1 MSENSPYLG
10 LRPFKENEQDKFF
23 GRLPE
28 IHILTD
34 KILAHRLT
42 LLVAASGVGKSSLL
56 QAGVMPALRA
66 TGMADLIYHNDWVL
80 NPAEALKKT
89 IVKHFIA
96 QQRVNADYQ
105 ADFNL
110 PLVEFLQI
118 HALLGSGTM
127 VILLDQFEEFFYY
140 QKFSQQRDEF
150 IRQLASTIHDSDTPT
165 AFVFSM
171 REDFAMEME
180 AFKPWFVGI
189 FNNIYRIEKL
199 DLDAARLAIVE
210 PVKAAGFTYQPK
222 LIELLLTDLGKRE
235 SSERLDLQH
244 IDEQDLTKPLV
255 EPPYLQIVCEQLWL
269 KANASTEREITKNH
283 YQALGGADG
292 ILKRHFDEKM
302 KTLNAGQQ
310 RLASKAFDLLVS
322 QHGAKMS
329 YPLKD
334 LASILAEDAQTLQ
347 LCLDQLQSAAIL
359 RRVQRRGE
367 PWYELYHDAFAKTI
381 MEWNLAYKRR
391 QLKKTLIIR
400 GGAAVLAGLLL
411 WAADDVRKNYYARHF
426 RLGKETVSDRVE
438 LYQGQLGS
446 LDILTQ
452 QKFVYES
459 DFKRTDI
466 EADKRFETAEIGDL
480 KQTAAMQ
487 IGQLPLVERFA
498 GYAQAGLLVNADKVF
513 DAIYNA
519 KDKTLPSEL
528 PNQLS
533 FVRVESTIES
543 LQKLKNYHDSNVRS
557 RVIYALGKLNVQAAF
572 KLLLTFL
579 DHTDTNVRQAAEVL
593 GNLKVQDAIEP
604 LLPLLEDEDLNLRD
618 AAIEAL
624 GKLNAQTV
632 TKSLKPFLD
641 GKDSDARFA
650 AIEVLGK
657 LNAQASVESLLD
669 LLEDKDVVM
678 RQKAIYALGKLNAQ
692 AAIEPLLDLLENKD
706 NGVRSAAIEA
716 LGKLNAQAAIEP
728 LLDLLENKDN
738 GVRSAAI
745 YALGKLNVQ
754 AAIEPLLELLEDKDV
769 YVRSAAIEAL
779 GKLNVQAAIEPLLDL
794 LENKDNGVRIAA
806 IYALGKLNVQ
816 AAIEPLLELL
826 EDKDVYVRREAIEA
840 LGKLNV
846 QAAIEP
852 LLELLEDKDVYVRRE
867 AIEALG
873 KLNAQAAIDRL
884 LPLLEDKSDNVRQAA
899 IEALG
904 KLNAQ
909 AAIKPLLALLDE
921 TDTDINSIS
930 KAAIVSLKQ
939 LKVLMVGDDSK
950 APSPRNELIAQ
961 LKYSDLPTQQTAA
974 LALSKLPQP
983 PSELVEWQN
992 QQITELKLAL
1002 KDGTASKASIAS
1014 DLGYIHIDESVKLL
1028 EILLKDE
1035 DLAVVRNAIVSLGKI
1050 AETHS
1055 QWIQPFTQQ
1064 FIEFSQ
1070 NPYLQKAAIKALGQT
1085 IGPQSGSVAQQ
1096 YLLKI
1101 ARDLTQADDLRLA
1114 AVDALGNTA
1123 QPEIAALL
1131 FNLLQENNQATL
1143 HFTITYWLAKMPYP
1157 ADKKVVIL
1165 DSLQQRLSDLEKD
1178 KASWREQRDAY
1189 QEPKTDE
1196 GKPIVCFGKENTKA
1210 DKTTWCDDYQIFQ
1223 YAYAIARIDPQNAG
1237 IELLKHPLYQAR
1249 QAAIRALA
1257 EKANGELLQNLFVY
1271 YQAFNWQDLPS
1282 PRPYATYRAID
1293 KALQQLETSGTE
1305 NDLKIL
1311 QALKAKLIIPAKIP
1325 NPSDMEQQQDAMLQR
1340 FDWTI
1345 KESLNKSPKMR

>member
-1 MSENSPYLG
+1 MTQNAPYLG

-23 GRLPE
+23 GRLQE

-96 QQRVNADYQ
+96 HQRVNADYQ

-150 IRQLASTIHDSDTPT
+150 IRQLASAIHDSDTPT

-210 PVKAAGFTYQPK
+210 PVKAAGLTYQPE

-235 SSERLDLQH
+235 RIERIDLQH
-244 IDEQDLTKPLV
+244 IDEQDLIKPLV

-269 KANASTEREITKNH
+269 KANASTEREITKDH
-283 YQALGGADG
+283 YQSLGGADG

-302 KTLNAGQQ
+302 VMLNLGQQ

-322 QHGAKMS
+322 QHGTKMS

-347 LCLDQLQSAAIL
+347 FCLDQLQSAAIL

-391 QLKKTLIIR
+391 QLIKTLIIR
-400 GGAAVLAGLLL
+400 GGAVVLAGLLL

-426 RLGKETVSDRVE
+426 RLGKESISERVE
-438 LYQGQLGS
+438 LYQGQSGS
-446 LDILTQ
+446 QDILTQ

-459 DFKRTDI
+459 DFQRTDI
-466 EADKRFETAEIGDL
+466 EADKRFETAEIADL

-487 IGQLPLVERFA
+487 MGQLPLAERFA

-513 DAIYNA
+513 VAISKA
-519 KDKTLPSEL
+519 KDKKLPSEL
-528 PNQLS
+528 PNQIS
-533 FVRVESTIES
+533 FARVESTINR
-543 LQKLKNYHDSNVRS
+543 LQKLKDSNDSQVREAA
-557 RVIYALGKLNVQAAF
+557 IKALG
-572 KLLLTFL
+572 
-579 DHTDTNVRQAAEVL
+579 R
-593 GNLKVQDAIEP
+593 LK
-604 LLPLLEDEDLNLRD
+604 
-618 AAIEAL
+618 
-624 GKLNAQTV
+624 
-632 TKSLKPFLD
+632 
-641 GKDSDARFA
+641 
-650 AIEVLGK
+650 
-657 LNAQASVESLLD
+657 AQATIKS
-669 LLEDKDVVM
+669 
-678 RQKAIYALGKLNAQ
+678 
-692 AAIEPLLDLLENKD
+692 
-706 NGVRSAAIEA
+706 
-716 LGKLNAQAAIEP
+716 
-728 LLDLLENKDN
+728 
-738 GVRSAAI
+738 
-745 YALGKLNVQ
+745 
-754 AAIEPLLELLEDKDV
+754 
-769 YVRSAAIEAL
+769 
-779 GKLNVQAAIEPLLDL
+779 
-794 LENKDNGVRIAA
+794 
-806 IYALGKLNVQ
+806 
-816 AAIEPLLELL
+816 
-826 EDKDVYVRREAIEA
+826 
-840 LGKLNV
+840 
-846 QAAIEP
+846 
-852 LLELLEDKDVYVRRE
+852 
-867 AIEALG
+867 
-873 KLNAQAAIDRL
+873 L
-884 LPLLEDKSDNVRQAA
+884 LPLLEDKDVDVRRAAIDALGRLNAQAAIKSLLPLLEDKDVDVRRAA

-904 KLNAQ
+904 RLNAQAPIKSLLPLLEDKDVDVRRAAIEALGDLNAQ
-909 AAIKPLLALLDE
+909 AAIKPLLALLD
-921 TDTDINSIS
+921 DADPRVGL
-930 KAAIVSLKQ
+930 AAIEALGYLNAQAAIKPLLALLKDSDSLVLEEAIALLKQ
-939 LKVLMVGDDSK
+939 LEVLMVDDESE
-950 APSPRNELIAQ
+950 APSTINELIAK
-961 LKYSDLPTQQTAA
+961 LKKTYIWEQQGAA
-974 LALSKLPQP
+974 FALSKLPQP
-983 PSELVEWQN
+983 PAELAEWQN

-1002 KDGTASKASIAS
+1002 KDATASKARIAS
-1014 DLGYIHIDESVKLL
+1014 HLGYVHIAEAVELL
-1028 EILLKDE
+1028 GLLLKDE
-1035 DLAVVRNAIVSLGKI
+1035 DIAVVRNAIISLGKI
-1050 AETHS
+1050 SETHN
-1055 QWIQPFTQQ
+1055 QWIQAYSQQ

-1070 NPYLQKAAIKALGQT
+1070 TPYLQKTAIKALGQT
-1085 IGPQSGSVAQQ
+1085 IGSQSGSVAQQ

-1101 ARDLTQADDLRLA
+1101 ASDLGQTDDLRLA
-1114 AVDALGNTA
+1114 SVDALGNTA

-1131 FNLLQENNQATL
+1131 FNLLQNKSQTTL

-1165 DSLQQRLSDLEKD
+1165 DSLKQRLSDLEKD

-1189 QEPKTDE
+1189 QEPKTDD

-1210 DKTTWCDDYQIFQ
+1210 DKTTWCDDYQVFQ
-1223 YAYAIARIDPQNAG
+1223 YAYAIARVDPQNAG

-1257 EKANGELLQNLFVY
+1257 EKANGELLQNLFDY

-1293 KALQQLETSGTE
+1293 KVLQQLETSGTE

-1311 QALKAKLIIPAKIP
+1311 QALKAKLIIPAKSQ
-1325 NPSDMEQQQDAMLQR
+1325 NPSDMEQQQDAMIQR

-1345 KESLNKSPKMR
+1345 KELDYRLKNNNVNK